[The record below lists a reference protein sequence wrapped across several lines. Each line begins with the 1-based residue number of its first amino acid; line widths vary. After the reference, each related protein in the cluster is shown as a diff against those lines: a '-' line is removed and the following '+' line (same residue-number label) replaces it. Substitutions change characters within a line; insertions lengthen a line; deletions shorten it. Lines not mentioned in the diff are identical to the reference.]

1 MFLLK
6 QKDAI
11 DWRKQQFL
19 FMMLFTSEAK
29 KNNFHLQKSPH
40 LFWIIQ
46 IYLSL
51 KDFLLN
57 LITFTEKPTIT
68 SYSNYA
74 NLFKILFVLAPTMMK
89 YFDSFLISIYVGFI
103 SHSYVRFTV
112 GFPLIITKTFDLS
125 NFTLFF
131 YQKIT

>member
-1 MFLLK
+1 MISENSNSYLWCFLRVK
-6 QKDAI
+6 
-11 DWRKQQFL
+11 RKRI
-19 FMMLFTSEAK
+19 K
-29 KNNFHLQKSPH
+29 CYKRFHLQKSPH

-89 YFDSFLISIYVGFI
+89 YFDSFLISINVGFI

-125 NFTLFF
+125 NFMLFF